1 MATMQMVAIA
11 IFGGVQMH
19 ACFVDE
25 SGDLGVLRNPPQPND
40 QPVLA
45 ISGLFVDVAH
55 LASLTDDFLNLKHR
69 FFPRLPYR
77 SKLPLDRIL
86 PEVKGA
92 EIRKNVLRGT
102 PRQQSH
108 AISFLDR
115 TIGLLQRYDI
125 RMVGR
130 IWVKGIGRAFD
141 ATSVYTSSIQGIC
154 SYFDHYLNQNNS
166 EAGVCIADSRN
177 KSRNVRVSH
186 SIFTKKFSAVRPDY
200 HALAEL
206 PTFGHSENHA
216 GLQISDIVC
225 SALLYPIACFAYC
238 TGHVQNVHVQQKAL
252 ILRGRYGKTL
262 KDLQYRYKHPTTGYN
277 RGGIVVSDAI
287 GKQSGSLM
295 FR

>member
-1 MATMQMVAIA
+1 M
-11 IFGGVQMH
+11 
-19 ACFVDE
+19 
-25 SGDLGVLRNPPQPND
+25 LRNPPQPND

-45 ISGLFVDVAH
+45 IGGLFVDLAH
-55 LASLTDDFLNLKHR
+55 LASLTRDFLNLKYR
-69 FFPRLPYR
+69 FFPRLPYP
-77 SKLPLDRIL
+77 STLTLDRIL

-102 PRQQSH
+102 RRQHSH

-115 TIGLLQRYDI
+115 ILGLLRRYDI

-130 IWVKGIGRAFD
+130 IWVKGIGGPFD
-141 ATSVYTSSIQGIC
+141 ATPVYTSSIQDIC

-166 EAGVCIADSRN
+166 DAGVCIADSRN
-177 KSRNVRVSH
+177 KFGNVRVSH
-186 SIFTKKFSAVRPDY
+186 SIFTKKFSAASPDF

-238 TGHVQNVHVQQKAL
+238 TGHVQNVHVQQKGL
-252 ILRGRYGKTL
+252 ILRDRYGETL
-262 KDLQYRYKHPTTGYN
+262 KDLQYQYKHPKTGFN
-277 RGGIVVSDAI
+277 WGGIVVYDAI
-287 GKQSGSLM
+287 GRRSSSLM